1 MAQEL
6 QSEVALL
13 HNEIPAH
20 PTESCN
26 VVIREEMHALEFR
39 GSKRAAGNALID
51 GWSTSQAK
59 VMRLCI
65 ALTQT
70 SGTTTTA
77 INTTTSNSSCTSTD
91 STNNHS
97 SSSNH
102 SSSKSGYNNSGS
114 NHRSNRSSN
123 AAQQNIRA
131 LHVDSRRVL

>member
-70 SGTTTTA
+70 SGTTTTT

-91 STNNHS
+91 STN
-97 SSSNH
+97 NH

-131 LHVDSRRVL
+131 LHVDSRRVLRI